1 MKWLMYAL
9 LSTTIYAF
17 IPILDKINCSR
28 IDPIIIATLSSIAS
42 SLFLIIYCGTEKRF
56 MDHIGAITYMD
67 CLFILASALLTALSW
82 AFYYGAVK
90 HGPVSK
96 ITTFDSISFILTIL
110 FSSLILNESLATH
123 TFLGIISI
131 LFGMYII
138 AV

>member
-1 MKWLMYAL
+1 MKWLIYAL

-28 IDPIIIATLSSIAS
+28 IDPMVIATLSSIAS
-42 SLFLIIYCGTEKRF
+42 SLFLILYCGTEKRVV
-56 MDHIGAITYMD
+56 DHLVAITSID
-67 CLFILASALLTALSW
+67 CLFILATALLTALSW

-96 ITTFDSISFILTIL
+96 ITTFDSASFILTIL
-110 FSSLILNESLATH
+110 FSSLILQESLATH
-123 TFLGIISI
+123 TLLGIVSI

-138 AV
+138 TV

>member
-28 IDPIIIATLSSIAS
+28 IDPIVIATLSSIAS
-42 SLFLIIYCGTEKRF
+42 SFFLIIYCGTEKRF
-56 MDHIGAITYMD
+56 MDHIVAITYVD
-67 CLFILASALLTALSW
+67 VLFILATALLTALSW

-96 ITTFDSISFILTIL
+96 ITTFDSASFILTIL
-110 FSSLILNESLATH
+110 FSSIILKESLATH
-123 TFLGIISI
+123 TLLGIVSI

-138 AV
+138 TV